1 MRETTPRQHLGGTH
15 SEKCKKTKTKCKIFQ
30 MLPVIKLSALLTH
43 THKEVGDTA
52 VSAYDD
58 DDDVDDGR
66 LFVVTKLNKSTLV

>member
-15 SEKCKKTKTKCKIFQ
+15 SEKNKKTKTKRKIFQ
-30 MLPVIKLSALLTH
+30 MLPVLKLSTLLAH

-58 DDDVDDGR
+58 DDVDDGR
-66 LFVVTKLNKSTLV
+66 LFIVTKLNKSTLV